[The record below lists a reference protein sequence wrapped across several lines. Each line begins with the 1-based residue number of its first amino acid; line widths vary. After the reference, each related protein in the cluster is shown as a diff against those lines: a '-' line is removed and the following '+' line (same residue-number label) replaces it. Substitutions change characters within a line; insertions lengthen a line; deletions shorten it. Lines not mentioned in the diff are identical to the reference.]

1 MNNDRFIFAKNNI
14 PHTNPLEEKNNFF
27 LKYDIVSMPI
37 TNAETTKH
45 INDYDSNMLEEE
57 AYKDVKDTI
66 FQLEYKLAKTEEK
79 LKDISAKLDS
89 AKEIKDEIQISELTA
104 QQYKLMQEYKDLT
117 YAYQDISLSAKISG
131 KIAKKAKTNT
141 EDINNILVKI
151 NNAILSKLPTK
162 FVNLI
167 NIKKSLSALENINK
181 SVNELMKNKYT
192 YGEASEKYTQLT
204 KYIARANA
212 IQAEISKCMK

>member
-1 MNNDRFIFAKNNI
+1 MDKDRFIFATNNVQKNNR
-14 PHTNPLEEKNNFF
+14 LQDKNNFF
-27 LKYDIVSMPI
+27 LKSDVVSMPI

-45 INDYDSNMLEEE
+45 INDYDSNILEEE
-57 AYKDVKDTI
+57 AYRDIKDSI
-66 FQLEYKLAKTEEK
+66 FQLEYKLSKTEERLKEISSK
-79 LKDISAKLDS
+79 LES
-89 AKEIKDEIQISELTA
+89 AKEIKDETQISELTA

-117 YAYQDISLSAKISG
+117 YAYQDVSLSAKISG
-131 KIAKKAKTNT
+131 KIAKKTKLDT
-141 EDINNILVKI
+141 EEANNILVKI
-151 NNAILSKLPTK
+151 NNAIMSKLPAK

-192 YGEASEKYTQLT
+192 YGEASEKYSQLT

-212 IQAEISKCMK
+212 IQAEISKCIK